1 MRLSLRDYTTDELEA
16 LRAEVLQAIELAE
29 NPPVVV
35 ETPPPEPVCAAA
47 VAAAEPAPPAT
58 APPATA
64 PPAPDPEPAAPVT
77 AAPAPAAPPAAVIR
91 YMHPANRQLTW
102 SGEGEVPEWITA
114 YLARGGSWM
123 AMENTAAK
131 LAPQRKILR

>member
-16 LRAEVLQAIELAE
+16 LRTEVLQAIELAE
-29 NPPVVV
+29 NPPVVE
-35 ETPPPEPVCAAA
+35 ETPSPVPVCAADA
-47 VAAAEPAPPAT
+47 AAAEPAAT
-58 APPATA
+58 APPASG
-64 PPAPDPEPAAPVT
+64 PAPAVPVM
-77 AAPAPAAPPAAVIR
+77 AAPPAAVIR

>member
-16 LRAEVLQAIELAE
+16 LRTEVLQAIELAE
-29 NPPVVV
+29 NPPAMV
-35 ETPPPEPVCAAA
+35 ETLPPAPVCAQGVA
-47 VAAAEPAPPAT
+47 VAEPAAL
-58 APPATA
+58 ASASA
-64 PPAPDPEPAAPVT
+64 LT
-77 AAPAPAAPPAAVIR
+77 AAVPEAVPPTPLIR

-102 SGEGEVPEWITA
+102 SGEGAVPEWITA

-131 LAPQRKILR
+131 LAPQRRMRG

>member
-1 MRLSLRDYTTDELEA
+1 MRPSLRDYTTEELEA
-16 LRAEVLQAIELAE
+16 LRVAVLHALELAE
-29 NPPVVV
+29 NPP
-35 ETPPPEPVCAAA
+35 PA
-47 VAAAEPAPPAT
+47 PAPPAEPVAA
-58 APPATA
+58 APGPAVSEA
-64 PPAPDPEPAAPVT
+64 AGSPAPVSGPEAAAALPPIPEPAA
-77 AAPAPAAPPAAVIR
+77 APAPTPQPALIR

-131 LAPQRKILR
+131 LAPQRKMGR

>member
-1 MRLSLRDYTTDELEA
+1 MRPSLRDYTTEELEA
-16 LRAEVLQAIELAE
+16 LRVAVLHALELAE
-29 NPPVVV
+29 NPP
-35 ETPPPEPVCAAA
+35 PV
-47 VAAAEPAPPAT
+47 PAPPA
-58 APPATA
+58 
-64 PPAPDPEPAAPVT
+64 EPVAAAPGPAVSE
-77 AAPAPAAPPAAVIR
+77 AAVSPAPAPEAAAVLPPIPEPVPPPTPQPALIR

-131 LAPQRKILR
+131 LAPQRKIGR